1 MKRRIGKPDESHQ
14 FFYRY
19 LEQQV
24 KLKDTHRDGGTGSE
38 TCYAKPSGYC
48 AQRSGWIHHL
58 LANDIY
64 KKGMAA
70 SDRAE
75 KRVHFE
81 GASKHIDESLKDF
94 PEGFVQEKP
103 TKVLQSLVA
112 EELKKLGE
120 P

>member
-1 MKRRIGKPDESHQ
+1 
-14 FFYRY
+14 
-19 LEQQV
+19 
-24 KLKDTHRDGGTGSE
+24 
-38 TCYAKPSGYC
+38 
-48 AQRSGWIHHL
+48 L

-64 KKGMAA
+64 KKAMAA

-81 GASKHIDESLKDF
+81 GASKHTDESLKDF